1 MVLGEDML
9 TVERKPE
16 FIVPSHMYGSHTDFS
31 GHEFFEAS
39 SIRKRGEKYYFVY
52 SSVVMHELCYAISD
66 DPLGPFCYGG
76 VVVSN
81 CDIGISDGKP
91 ADMPLAYGANNHGSI
106 VAINGKWYVFYHR
119 HTNNS
124 WYCRQG
130 CAEPVQFDGD
140 HIVQAQMT
148 SCGLNNGP
156 LLGKGIY
163 PAYIACNIFT
173 PEDQIYVG
181 GCGHPYIMQDGRD
194 GDTDPA
200 YITGISDGA
209 EIGFKY
215 FECNDLSAVKIT
227 VRGYA
232 DGEFLVLNEWDGEPL
247 GSIPVEFT
255 NVWEDYTAEVKI
267 PDGTQAVYFKYKGS
281 GTADLLSFELI

>member
-52 SSVVMHELCYAISD
+52 SSVVI
-66 DPLGPFCYGG
+66 
-76 VVVSN
+76 
-81 CDIGISDGKP
+81 
-91 ADMPLAYGANNHGSI
+91 
-106 VAINGKWYVFYHR
+106 GKWYVFYHR

-173 PEDQIYVG
+173 PEDQ
-181 GCGHPYIMQDGRD
+181 M
-194 GDTDPA
+194 
-200 YITGISDGA
+200 
-209 EIGFKY
+209 
-215 FECNDLSAVKIT
+215 
-227 VRGYA
+227 
-232 DGEFLVLNEWDGEPL
+232 VLR
-247 GSIPVEFT
+247 
-255 NVWEDYTAEVKI
+255 
-267 PDGTQAVYFKYKGS
+267 
-281 GTADLLSFELI
+281 

>member
-81 CDIGISDGKP
+81 CDIGISDG
-91 ADMPLAYGANNHGSI
+91 
-106 VAINGKWYVFYHR
+106 
-119 HTNNS
+119 
-124 WYCRQG
+124 
-130 CAEPVQFDGD
+130 
-140 HIVQAQMT
+140 
-148 SCGLNNGP
+148 
-156 LLGKGIY
+156 
-163 PAYIACNIFT
+163 
-173 PEDQIYVG
+173 
-181 GCGHPYIMQDGRD
+181 
-194 GDTDPA
+194 
-200 YITGISDGA
+200 
-209 EIGFKY
+209 
-215 FECNDLSAVKIT
+215 
-227 VRGYA
+227 
-232 DGEFLVLNEWDGEPL
+232 
-247 GSIPVEFT
+247 
-255 NVWEDYTAEVKI
+255 
-267 PDGTQAVYFKYKGS
+267 TQAVYFKYKGS